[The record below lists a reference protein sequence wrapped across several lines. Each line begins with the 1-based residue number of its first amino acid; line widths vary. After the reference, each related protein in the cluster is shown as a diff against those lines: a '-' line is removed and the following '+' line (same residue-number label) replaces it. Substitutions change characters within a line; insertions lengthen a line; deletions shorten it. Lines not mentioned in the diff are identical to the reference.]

1 MILHFAS
8 IRRASVVVGM
18 MLASSAATMPARADS
33 TAAHDTPVGGPAA
46 GSAPTQ
52 APAGLAVVAVAGATD
67 AAWPLARAVY
77 AESSLRPASVDE
89 AHART
94 LCGEAPPPG
103 APQELRDVSDTVAAL
118 RGDDAPSRALLSDLA
133 RRFSVR
139 GVIVVR
145 LDAGVASARVFLAD
159 SGVLDAATFAPD
171 GASAPV
177 TWSEATRSLVRT
189 YGAPTLHAPPL
200 ASHPV
205 DAPEP
210 AHAFYKS
217 GWFWGA
223 LGAAAL
229 AGGAVFLATRDNGPS
244 TIHLQMEVPH

>member
-1 MILHFAS
+1 
-8 IRRASVVVGM
+8 
-18 MLASSAATMPARADS
+18 
-33 TAAHDTPVGGPAA
+33 
-46 GSAPTQ
+46 
-52 APAGLAVVAVAGATD
+52 VALAGATD

-77 AESSLRPASVDE
+77 AEPSLRPASVDE
-89 AHART
+89 THART

-103 APQELRDVSDTVAAL
+103 APQDQRDVSDTVAAL

-139 GVIVVR
+139 GVVVVR
-145 LDAGVASARVFLAD
+145 LDAGRATARVFLPEAAA
-159 SGVLDAATFAPD
+159 LDAATFSPD
-171 GASAPV
+171 GASSPM
-177 TWSEATRSLVRT
+177 TWSAATSSLVRT
-189 YGAPTLHAPPL
+189 FGASKLHAPPL
-200 ASHPV
+200 ASQPV
-205 DAPEP
+205 VGPEP
-210 AHAFYKS
+210 RHAFYQS